1 LPGEL
6 RNRIY
11 EYFVPAGTIR
21 IGITSRAKAFWLD
34 ELRPLLQINRGIR
47 KEALSYMLAQSLFRI
62 RCFWRC
68 GFHGQFE
75 GAELKG
81 IRVLRLDITAYCLDN
96 DRPPK
101 ARQIARFLDP
111 LCGRD
116 MLQSV
121 SIYVY
126 DFADWVEPSRE
137 TLSEQMMVELR
148 KALKKDGQEV
158 RVECFWMYS
167 PTSDENDWVVI
178 DRQEDTEVAV
188 KADSGEDS
196 MSEFDLDVAV
206 EMELRSKQILNDF
219 GDQEP

>member
-1 LPGEL
+1 LSQPASPFLRLPGEL

-11 EYFVPAGTIR
+11 EYFVPASTIR
-21 IGITSRAKAFWLD
+21 IGIASRAKAFWPD

-81 IRVLRLDITAYCLDN
+81 IRVLRLDIMAFCLGYN
-96 DRPPK
+96 KLPK
-101 ARQIARFLDP
+101 VYQIARFLAP
-111 LCGRD
+111 LCGEN

-126 DFADWVEPSRE
+126 QFADYSKSPSGEAFSQR
-137 TLSEQMMVELR
+137 MMMKLR
-148 KALKKDGQEV
+148 NSLKKYGQEV

-167 PTSDENDWVVI
+167 PEEHDRDVVI
-178 DRQEDTEVAV
+178 DRQEDTDVAV
-188 KADSGEDS
+188 ETDSGEDS
-196 MSEFDLDVAV
+196 MSELD
-206 EMELRSKQILNDF
+206 
-219 GDQEP
+219 